1 MYRPAKM
8 SSRNSFLTFNVSQT
22 VPTVNIEPD
31 VKDVLSRIRQ
41 EHVGSGQF
49 SFVSSETVSAIPL
62 VDYVVKSKEDYTEDQ
77 CRLLFFKIFQAV
89 ETLHQRNV
97 VHRSIRRENIYV
109 QVGVN
114 DLRKFHTL
122 DGDSLFLNYRRTLV
136 VG

>member
-1 MYRPAKM
+1 M
-8 SSRNSFLTFNVSQT
+8 
-22 VPTVNIEPD
+22 
-31 VKDVLSRIRQ
+31 
-41 EHVGSGQF
+41 
-49 SFVSSETVSAIPL
+49 
-62 VDYVVKSKEDYTEDQ
+62 DYVVKSKEDYTEDQ